1 MSHHG
6 QYSDPPATLGL
17 NVYEEDEVLQ
27 STESLAGADDANI
40 QADVLREFESEAQT
54 VLKKNDEEA
63 QRMSLMLES
72 IKLFQKKNDYYPTSE
87 EILVDL
93 EEKLK
98 NRSDA
103 WKLAVLFAKHC
114 YVFGLG
120 HSGTGPMLSRLLAI
134 QVTGP
139 NSFSKEMIDPL
150 LTGDN
155 VQGSYGNVNDAAPAP
170 EVAQVQVLAPPNQ
183 PPAEFIKTRAQIPML
198 GQCQG
203 YVGSLEHFEG
213 LKDAY
218 YAFSNGASGL
228 ANEELEIRQDAPAQR
243 RCVRQLFEAIMD
255 MSSSIEAADDVGTNL
270 GQDGEPAA
278 ASGNAVAAALR
289 PRNKRRIGDILG
301 SHGLTNT
308 EKIEGLIGRML
319 SDLDIEVLCWEI
331 LEAAIRAQE
340 GLHKVARWQ
349 TELMKDKFASF
360 EARWNSICEALR
372 AHKLIL
378 QSLGQISWVE
388 RVAAAPHKEQVRKTA
403 NKKCN
408 MVKTLQNKAG
418 ADAIKT
424 NTRNGQW
431 SIDERLG
438 ITDATGATLF
448 QSTVRGSR
456 GLENIRPSQTQ
467 APGPKR
473 RRGE

>member
-1 MSHHG
+1 MSHDG
-6 QYSDPPATLGL
+6 QYSDPPAMHGL
-17 NVYEEDEVLQ
+17 NVYEEDHIFQE
-27 STESLAGADDANI
+27 TESLAGADDTEI
-40 QADVLREFESEAQT
+40 LRTFESEAKT
-54 VLKKNDEEA
+54 VLKKNDEES

-72 IKLFQKKNDYYPTSE
+72 IKLFHKRKNYYPTSE

-120 HSGTGPMLSRLLAI
+120 HSETGLMLNRLLAI
-134 QVTGP
+134 HVTGP
-139 NSFSKEMIDPL
+139 NSFHEEMIDPL

-155 VQGSYGNVNDAAPAP
+155 LQGSHGDVYDVTSAPD
-170 EVAQVQVLAPPNQ
+170 VARVQVLAPPNQ
-183 PPAEFIKTRAQIPML
+183 TPTEFIETRAQVPMT

-213 LKDAY
+213 LKDVY

-228 ANEELEIRQDAPAQR
+228 AHEDLEIRQDAPAQR
-243 RCVRQLFEAIMD
+243 RCVQQLFEAIMD
-255 MSSSIEAADDVGTNL
+255 MSSSIEAADDVNTDP

-319 SDLDIEVLCWEI
+319 SDLDIEVLCWEV

-349 TELMKDKFASF
+349 TELMKDRFASF

-456 GLENIRPSQTQ
+456 GLANIRPSQTQ
-467 APGPKR
+467 GPEPKR
-473 RRGE
+473 RRVE

>member
-17 NVYEEDEVLQ
+17 NVYEEDENADPTPSQ
-27 STESLAGADDANI
+27 GNPAGETQPGAFQANI
-40 QADVLREFESEAQT
+40 HTDVLREFESEAQT

-72 IKLFQKKNDYYPTSE
+72 IKLFQKENDYYPTSE

-203 YVGSLEHFEG
+203 YVGSL
-213 LKDAY
+213 
-218 YAFSNGASGL
+218 

-243 RCVRQLFEAIMD
+243 
-255 MSSSIEAADDVGTNL
+255 SSIEAADDVGTNP

-431 SIDERLG
+431 SIDESLG

>member
-120 HSGTGPMLSRLLAI
+120 HPHTGLMLSQLRAI

-139 NSFSKEMIDPL
+139 NSFSEEMIDPL
-150 LTGDN
+150 LTSDN
-155 VQGSYGNVNDAAPAP
+155 LQGSYGDVYDAASVPD
-170 EVAQVQVLAPPNQ
+170 VAQVQVLAPPNQ
-183 PPAEFIKTRAQIPML
+183 TPAQFIETRAQLPML

-228 ANEELEIRQDAPAQR
+228 AHEDLEIRQDAPAQR
-243 RCVRQLFEAIMD
+243 
-255 MSSSIEAADDVGTNL
+255 
-270 GQDGEPAA
+270 
-278 ASGNAVAAALR
+278 R

-319 SDLDIEVLCWEI
+319 SDLDIEFLCWEV

-340 GLHKVARWQ
+340 GLHNVARWQ
-349 TELMKDKFASF
+349 TDLMKDRFASF

-456 GLENIRPSQTQ
+456 GLENIRPSQSQ
-467 APGPKR
+467 APRPKR

>member
-1 MSHHG
+1 
-6 QYSDPPATLGL
+6 
-17 NVYEEDEVLQ
+17 
-27 STESLAGADDANI
+27 
-40 QADVLREFESEAQT
+40 
-54 VLKKNDEEA
+54 
-63 QRMSLMLES
+63 MSLMLES
-72 IKLFQKKNDYYPTSE
+72 IKLFQKENDYYPTSE

-139 NSFSKEMIDPL
+139 NSFSKEIIDPL

-155 VQGSYGNVNDAAPAP
+155 VQGSYGNVSDAAPAP
-170 EVAQVQVLAPPNQ
+170 EVAQVQVLA
-183 PPAEFIKTRAQIPML
+183 PAEFIKTRAQIPML

-255 MSSSIEAADDVGTNL
+255 MSSSIEAADDVGTNP

-331 LEAAIRAQE
+331 LVCHYSTCPTSIVVQAQTNFHSQEAAIRAQE

-372 AHKLIL
+372 VRSANRQFRYNMLICNHTGSQAHPAVSGTDLMGRESGCRASQRAGGK
-378 QSLGQISWVE
+378 SSSISQLVSIIQTDETSGKPPTRSVTWSRHFRTRPAPTPSRPTHETVNGVSTSALVSQMPLE
-388 RVAAAPHKEQVRKTA
+388 PHSSRAPFVAAAALRISDLPRLRHLDRSA
-403 NKKCN
+403 
-408 MVKTLQNKAG
+408 AG
-418 ADAIKT
+418 A
-424 NTRNGQW
+424 
-431 SIDERLG
+431 S
-438 ITDATGATLF
+438 
-448 QSTVRGSR
+448 S
-456 GLENIRPSQTQ
+456 
-467 APGPKR
+467 
-473 RRGE
+473 